1 MEAKSAE
8 NIDEATEDGE
18 AKTNDSDSGQAAEEE
33 SKEQSDESSNIDDV
47 DKKNK

>member
-18 AKTNDSDSGQAAEEE
+18 AKTNDSDGG
-33 SKEQSDESSNIDDV
+33 
-47 DKKNK
+47 